1 MEEFSEA
8 EVQKFKS
15 VAEALRT
22 DSRTIMPIMEHS
34 AVMDAQLP
42 DLDERERYLK
52 WSSAVADAKPKIR
65 DDPGMTAEEFMRE
78 VDSVNLLPGKPS
90 DRLITFMQKNYQNPI
105 AIGFESDI
113 IYRLVL
119 SPFELLPHQK
129 TFQDASGR
137 SLLSPSFLGINTTA
151 QPQEPTPTNLQKP
164 NPSEI
169 SACNAESDDA
179 NRPGF
184 VFLQLGSLE
193 YNWLEDGEQG
203 WPADDDEDDEDEFF
217 WLPTNFSLVARV
229 GPDGK
234 ADGIYAVYN
243 VFQEDIHL
251 GGKRHLVSPR
261 DTRWGTPPTAWDKYE
276 QFFCARVGNRLSE
289 FGKRHHMVWTDKF
302 RDRTTELDRV
312 FLSPTEDRLE
322 FGKHLQMV
330 SGENRLDF
338 GKDNPMVKAID
349 PKHAIGFWQAPSS
362 DGTGGWDQAAYRVGQ
377 NLPRATVS

>member
-243 VFQEDIHL
+243 VFQQDIHA
-251 GGKRHLVSPR
+251 GTERYLVEPG
-261 DTRWGTPPTAWDKYE
+261 DFAWGTPPAAWADSKDEYDH
-276 QFFCARVGNRLSE
+276 FGCARVGNRLSD
-289 FGKRHHMVWTDKF
+289 FGKRHHMVWTDKI
-302 RDRTTELDRV
+302 RDPIELVRV
-312 FLSPTEDRLE
+312 LRSGEDRLE
-322 FGKHLQMV
+322 FGSQHQTVYTDKIKDPIMV
-330 SGENRLDF
+330 SG
-338 GKDNPMVKAID
+338 
-349 PKHAIGFWQAPSS
+349 
-362 DGTGGWDQAAYRVGQ
+362 
-377 NLPRATVS
+377 RA